1 MASSAPSFQ
10 RLNVFLKMAKKAK
23 VQEKSSSYFEDDY
36 DPPVTSG
43 RSRATQ
49 KTVSRIKHSRAR
61 YLFKLS
67 YVLVPLVLALGVI
80 LYVYYQKYSAIID
93 SGLQG
98 RVFARQPGVYA
109 APLVLRTGSPMRMSD
124 LINHLQSVGY
134 VQVGSSENGTRGRYA
149 VIGNML
155 DVLPSTD
162 MMIDGAKAFPQ
173 LQIAFGPGSYG
184 IQSLTSADSQKS
196 LSEAM
201 IEPEQISAAVNGQRE
216 KRKVIDFKDL
226 PASLVASIVVIED
239 REFFTHSGVS
249 IRGILRALFRNYEA
263 GEVREGGSTITQQ
276 LVKGFFL
283 TPERTLKRK
292 LAEAYMS
299 VILEQKLTKE
309 QIMTLYCNQ
318 IYLGQRGGFSING
331 FGEAARAYFGKDVT
345 YLTAPESALLAGIVR
360 SPNYYSP
367 YSHEDRARD
376 RRNFVLSQL
385 TAAGPLTP
393 KHFQLSPA
401 EAETAKQ
408 QRPVLVSKTNT
419 DAADAPYFVD
429 YVMRQLDDQFG
440 DDSQSLRALRIYT
453 TVDLDLQRA
462 AVAAVDKH
470 IREIEALVAA
480 RRNRTTGLQIAM
492 VAMDAKNGDVL
503 AMVGGRDYANSQLNR
518 ATEARRQP
526 GSVFKPFVYAAALS
540 ETDPQRRITPASIF
554 TDAPQTFEGGSKPYE
569 PGNFGDTYE
578 NREMTAREALTKSKN
593 VIAVS
598 VAQRVGYSQVA
609 AFAERAGLTKVPA
622 VPSVA
627 LGVAEATP
635 LQMASAYTA
644 FANQGN
650 RVAPVGIR
658 RITSKEGK
666 TIFTG
671 QTQASEVMSP
681 QVSYVMTSMM
691 QDVLDH
697 GTGSRVRQM
706 GFRETAAGKTG
717 SSRDAW
723 FAGYTKGLV
732 CVVWIG
738 FDDNADIGVTGGT
751 TAALIWADFMIRA
764 LQIRPQFGGAF
775 DVPAE
780 GLVTLYV
787 NPANGQPA
795 QMDTPGAHPEFF
807 LSGTQ
812 PGEAGAPVTAPVPIP
827 VNPQSEPPPSATERA
842 TTTPAEP
849 IPPHDG
855 LLGGGSDAFIPI
867 PKGAAASSASAQPTP
882 TPVGSSTRSLSDRLF
897 SAFRGSKPT
906 PTPIPVGP
914 IPVAPMP
921 QRVAPKSAPQ
931 NAPTNKSTQRPSG
944 TPWPT
949 PRFTAQA
956 QPPKPKPTIIIIGK
970 PTPDPRASRPR
981 VVPTPTPTPKPK
993 ANVTAKTPAKP
1004 TAKETTKKGAKTP
1017 ANKSKQAQLAKS
1029 TKPAPA
1035 PKVKPTPN
1043 PAPVASIPKPIP
1055 TPPPLKAVASS
1066 PGKTFY
1072 MDVCSITG
1080 LIPVKGLCKPV
1091 RRLFHVG
1098 QEPTRQCSADRH
1110 SGQ

>member
-1 MASSAPSFQ
+1 
-10 RLNVFLKMAKKAK
+10 
-23 VQEKSSSYFEDDY
+23 
-36 DPPVTSG
+36 
-43 RSRATQ
+43 
-49 KTVSRIKHSRAR
+49 
-61 YLFKLS
+61 
-67 YVLVPLVLALGVI
+67 
-80 LYVYYQKYSAIID
+80 
-93 SGLQG
+93 
-98 RVFARQPGVYA
+98 
-109 APLVLRTGSPMRMSD
+109 
-124 LINHLQSVGY
+124 
-134 VQVGSSENGTRGRYA
+134 
-149 VIGNML
+149 
-155 DVLPSTD
+155 
-162 MMIDGAKAFPQ
+162 
-173 LQIAFGPGSYG
+173 
-184 IQSLTSADSQKS
+184 
-196 LSEAM
+196 
-201 IEPEQISAAVNGQRE
+201 
-216 KRKVIDFKDL
+216 
-226 PASLVASIVVIED
+226 
-239 REFFTHSGVS
+239 
-249 IRGILRALFRNYEA
+249 
-263 GEVREGGSTITQQ
+263 GSTITQQ

-283 TPERTLKRK
+283 TPERTPKRK
-292 LAEAYMS
+292 LSEIYMS

-367 YSHEDRARD
+367 YSHEERARD

-401 EAETAKQ
+401 EAEAAKQ
-408 QRPVLVSKTNT
+408 QKPVFVSKTNT

-440 DDSQSLRALRIYT
+440 EDTQSLRALRIYT

-470 IREIEALVAA
+470 IREIEAMVAA
-480 RRNRTTGLQIAM
+480 RRNRTTGLQVAM
-492 VAMDAKNGDVL
+492 VAMDARNGDVL

-518 ATEARRQP
+518 ATEAKRQP

-540 ETDPQRRITPASIF
+540 ETDPQRRITPASVF
-554 TDAPQTFEGGSKPYE
+554 TDAPHTFEGGSKPYE

-578 NREMTAREALTKSKN
+578 YRDMTAREALTKSKN
-593 VIAVS
+593 VIAVT
-598 VAQRVGYSQVA
+598 VGQRVGYQQVA

-644 FANQGN
+644 FANRGN
-650 RVAPVGIR
+650 RVAPIGIR
-658 RITSKEGK
+658 RITSKDGK

-671 QTQASEVMSP
+671 QTQASETMSP
-681 QVSYVMTSMM
+681 QVSYVMTTMM

-738 FDDNADIGVTGGT
+738 FDDNADIGVTGGS
-751 TAALIWADFMIRA
+751 TAALIWTDFMIRA
-764 LQIRPQFGGAF
+764 LQIRPHFGGAF
-775 DVPAE
+775 DVPTD

-795 QMDTPGAHPEFF
+795 QMETPGAHSEYF

-812 PGEAGAPVTAPVPIP
+812 PGEAGAPVMAPIP
-827 VNPQSEPPPSATERA
+827 IPADPQLETPPSAAERA
-842 TTTPAEP
+842 TTMPTDP
-849 IPPHDG
+849 IPPRDG
-855 LLGGGSDAFIPI
+855 FLGGGSDAFIPVPQGTLDI
-867 PKGAAASSASAQPTP
+867 SSDAQPRP
-882 TPVGSSTRSLSDRLF
+882 TSGSSSNRSLKDRVL
-897 SAFRGSKPT
+897 SAIRGGKPAS
-906 PTPIPVGP
+906 TPIPIGP
-914 IPVAPMP
+914 IPMAPMP
-921 QRVAPKSAPQ
+921 QRVAPKQTPQ
-931 NAPTNKSTQRPSG
+931 PVPAGRTTQRQPG
-944 TPWPT
+944 PTPWPT
-949 PRFTAQA
+949 PKSTAQT
-956 QPPKPKPTIIIIGK
+956 QPPKPKPTIIVIGK
-970 PTPDPRASRPR
+970 PTPDPRATRPR
-981 VVPTPTPTPKPK
+981 VVPIPTPTPKPK
-993 ANVTAKTPAKP
+993 ANVTAKATPKASTKPNAKDVS
-1004 TAKETTKKGAKTP
+1004 KKGAKKP
-1017 ANKSKQAQLAKS
+1017 IADKSNRTQVAKS
-1029 TKPAPA
+1029 TKAPPA

-1043 PAPVASIPKPIP
+1043 PPPEAMIPKPIP
-1055 TPPPLKAVASS
+1055 TLPPLKAVASS

-1072 MDVCSITG
+1072 MEVCSVTG
-1080 LIPVKGLCKPV
+1080 LIPVKGLCKSV
-1091 RRLFHVG
+1091 RRQFNVG
-1098 QEPTRQCSADRH
+1098 QEPTRQCSADKH

>member
-1 MASSAPSFQ
+1 
-10 RLNVFLKMAKKAK
+10 MAKKAK
-23 VQEKSSSYFEDDY
+23 FQEKSSSYYEDDY
-36 DPPVTSG
+36 DQPVTG
-43 RSRATQ
+43 RRSRATH
-49 KTVSRIKHSRAR
+49 KTASGARGSRAR
-61 YLFKLS
+61 LLFKLS
-67 YVLVPLVLALGVI
+67 YLLVPLALVMGVI

-98 RVFARQPGVYA
+98 RVFERQPGVYA
-109 APLVLRTGSPMRMSD
+109 APLVLRTGAPMRMSD
-124 LINHLQSVGY
+124 LIGHLQSVGY
-134 VQVGSSENGTRGRYA
+134 VQVGSSETGTRGRYA
-149 VIGNML
+149 VIGNTL

-173 LQIAFGPGSYG
+173 LQVAFGPGSYG
-184 IQSLTSADSQKS
+184 IQSLTSADSQQA
-196 LSEAM
+196 LTEAM

-239 REFFTHSGVS
+239 RDFFTHSGIS

-292 LAEAYMS
+292 LSEAYMS
-299 VILEQKLTKE
+299 IILEQKLTKE

-376 RRNFVLSQL
+376 RRNFVLSAL

-401 EAETAKQ
+401 EAEAAKQ

-429 YVMRQLDDQFG
+429 YAMRQLDDQFG
-440 DDSQSLRALRIYT
+440 EDSQSMRALRVYT

-480 RRNRTTGLQIAM
+480 RRNRTTGLQVAV
-492 VAMDAKNGDVL
+492 VAMDARNGDVL

-554 TDAPQTFEGGSKPYE
+554 TDAPHTFEGGSKPYE
-569 PGNFGDTYE
+569 PGNFGDSYE
-578 NREMTAREALTKSKN
+578 YREMTAREALTKSKN
-593 VIAVS
+593 VIAVT

-644 FANQGN
+644 FANKGN
-650 RVAPVGIR
+650 RVAPIGIR

-671 QTQASEVMSP
+671 QTQSGEVMSP

-691 QDVLDH
+691 QDVLDR

-775 DVPAE
+775 DTPTD

-812 PGEAGAPVTAPVPIP
+812 PGEAGAPVTGPIPIP

-849 IPPHDG
+849 IPPRDG
-855 LLGGGSDAFIPI
+855 LLGGGSDAFIPL
-867 PKGAAASSASAQPTP
+867 PQGATVAPSGAQPTP
-882 TPVGSSTRSLSDRLF
+882 TGSSVRSVTDRVLS
-897 SAFRGSKPT
+897 AIRGTKPKPT
-906 PTPIPVGP
+906 PLPVGP

-931 NAPTNKSTQRPSG
+931 NTPAGKSTQRSPG
-944 TPWPT
+944 PTPWPT
-949 PRFTAQA
+949 PRFTAQT
-956 QPPKPKPTIIIIGK
+956 QPPKPKPTIIVIGK
-970 PTPDPRASRPR
+970 PTPDPRATRPR
-981 VVPTPTPTPKPK
+981 VVPTPTPAPK
-993 ANVTAKTPAKP
+993 AKVTAKATPKP
-1004 TAKETTKKGAKTP
+1004 TAKLAAKDTKKGAKTT
-1017 ANKSKQAQLAKS
+1017 ANKSKQTQIAKS
-1029 TKPAPA
+1029 TKAPPA
-1035 PKVKPTPN
+1035 PKVKLTPTPS
-1043 PAPVASIPKPIP
+1043 PEALSPKPIP
-1055 TPPPLKAVASS
+1055 APPPVKAVASS

-1072 MDVCSITG
+1072 MEVCSVTG

-1091 RRLFHVG
+1091 RRQFHVG
-1098 QEPTRQCSADRH
+1098 QEPTKQCSADKH